1 VSFTITQAFVQQY
14 RNNVIH
20 LAQQKGSRLRSTVRT
35 TPNIVGLNYYYERIG
50 ATAVQVKT
58 SRHSP
63 TPLISTPHSRRRV
76 SMNTYQWGDLVDN
89 DDQLKILINPESEYA
104 IAGMNAFGRMTDDV
118 IIASMLGTAFAGPDG
133 ATGVT
138 LPTTGG
144 PLTTGQYVAR
154 TAINN
159 DLSIQSGPTGGTN
172 DASTLSPQ
180 RLRQIKYLFDVQDVD
195 PDEERFILVSPAN
208 LKNML
213 TFIQVTSAD
222 YNTVKALA
230 EGAIDTYMGF
240 KFIMSN
246 RIPQVGV
253 ASPLGITYQPIAT
266 VSNTNDRLM
275 IAWARAG
282 VGYALQEDVKTE
294 IAKRPDM
301 SFSTQ
306 IYMEMVMGG
315 TRIEEAKVVV
325 SPVAEV

>member
-1 VSFTITQAFVQQY
+1 VSFTITQAMVQQY

-20 LAQQKGSRLRSTVRT
+20 LAQQKGSRLRSCVRT

-50 ATAVQVKT
+50 ATAVQVKQ

-104 IAGMNAFGRMTDDV
+104 IAGMNAFGRMTDDI
-118 IIASMLGTAFAGPDG
+118 IIAAMLGTAFAGPDG

-138 LPTTGG
+138 LPSTGG
-144 PLTTGQYVAR
+144 PTTFGQYVPNTTIA
-154 TAINN
+154 N
-159 DLSIQSGPTGGTN
+159 DLSIQTAPAAAN

-180 RLRQIKYLFDVQDVD
+180 RLRAIKLLFDAQDVD
-195 PDEERFILVSPAN
+195 PDEERFILVSPGN
-208 LKNML
+208 LKNL
-213 TFIQVTSAD
+213 LSFAQVTSAD

-230 EGAIDTYMGF
+230 EGAVDTYMGF

-246 RIPQVGV
+246 RIPVV
-253 ASPLGITYQPIAT
+253 NTASALGITYAPIGGISAAG
-266 VSNTNDRLM
+266 NRLVV
-275 IAWARAG
+275 AWARAG
-282 VGYALQEDVKTE
+282 VGYALQEDVLTE

-306 IYMEMVMGG
+306 IYMEMVMGA

-325 SPVAEV
+325 APTAEV